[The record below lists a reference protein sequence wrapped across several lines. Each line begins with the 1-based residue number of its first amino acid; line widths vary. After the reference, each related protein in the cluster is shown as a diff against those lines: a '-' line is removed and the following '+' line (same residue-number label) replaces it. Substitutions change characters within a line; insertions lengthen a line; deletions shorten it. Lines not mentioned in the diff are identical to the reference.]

1 MMHIFAGVLCCDG
14 TSLIYQIR
22 KSRMLVSPTP
32 FRECSVVQSSPA
44 LSHSMA
50 CSLPGSSVHGISQQE
65 YWSGLPLPSPGDL
78 SDPGIKPVSPILA
91 GRVFTP
97 EPPGTSHQIRLL
109 LYDLLLTSYICDD
122 PVSK

>member
-1 MMHIFAGVLCCDG
+1 MLPPAQ
-14 TSLIYQIR
+14 SL
-22 KSRMLVSPTP
+22 SPTLCDP
-32 FRECSVVQSSPA
+32 MDCSPQAP
-44 LSHSMA
+44 LSIGF
-50 CSLPGSSVHGISQQE
+50 PRQE